1 MNLQSVMNWEENS
14 YYYGAK
20 LMSPILPS
28 VIIFGLIFGITGFTS
43 NLPLYMVSSM
53 SYIIFAGSSQFL
65 ILVLITQDDPLIAI
79 LIAGILI
86 NLRHVFYGAAL
97 HHDLKIT
104 KKKKILAAYLLT
116 DEAYLI
122 TKFAK
127 KSNHAN
133 KIELNFS
140 NILIG
145 GGGLLWL
152 SWNITTIMGYFIGQN
167 TDIFNEIPTNF
178 IVAATFLGYLILQWE
193 QSPKERKFILIII
206 LLSFSLS
213 FVIHGVNLLF
223 FTLIIG
229 MLIAQF
235 WFPLDI
241 IEGDEN

>member
-1 MNLQSVMNWEENS
+1 MNWEENS

-20 LMSPILPS
+20 LMFPILPS

-43 NLPLYMVSSM
+43 NLPLYLVSSM

-65 ILVLITQDDPLIAI
+65 VLVLITQDEPLFAI
-79 LIAGILI
+79 LFAGILI
-86 NLRHVFYGAAL
+86 NLRHIFYGAAL

-127 KSNHAN
+127 KSNDGEN
-133 KIELNFS
+133 IELNLS

-145 GGGLLWL
+145 GGGLLWI

-167 TDIFNEIPTNF
+167 TNIFNEIPTNF
-178 IVAATFLGYLILQWE
+178 IVAATFLGYLILQWD
-193 QSPKERKFILIII
+193 QSPKERRFIFIII

-213 FVIHGVNLLF
+213 FIIDGVYLLF

-229 MLIAQF
+229 MLVAQLF
-235 WFPLDI
+235 FPLET
-241 IEGDEN
+241 IEGDEI